1 MSRRREVWRSRRCCF
16 PRCFCFGT
24 PGPDSLQI
32 STSIKRSPEQG
43 EDLAERSMMKSRAQ
57 FCSAVVAV
65 LAAVGILVG
74 CGGEGKGAL
83 PSVEITGQA
92 IITTVVGTGEAG
104 FSGDGSS
111 AMEARIN
118 AAEGLVFA
126 EGDSFFFADTGNHRV
141 RKVGPDG
148 VVTTVAGTGEPGFS
162 GDGGPATSAQL
173 NNPSSG
179 LALDEEGNLFVA
191 DFFNSRIRR
200 IATDGTITTVAG
212 GDPPE
217 LGDGGQA
224 TAATLT
230 LPGGVAV
237 DADGNLIIADHEGN
251 RIRKVDGEGVI
262 TTIAG
267 TGEAAFGGDGG
278 PAVKARL
285 NNLADVSIDAM
296 GNIYVPDRD
305 NQRIRK
311 IDSGG
316 IISTIAGTG
325 EPGFSGDGG
334 PARSA
339 RLDSPLDVVL
349 DSLGNVYV
357 ADTQNHRV
365 RKIDSR
371 GIISTVAGSQAG
383 FSGDGGPAASASLL
397 SPAGLAFDSAGNL
410 YIADTGNNRI
420 RKLTPK
426 R

>member
-1 MSRRREVWRSRRCCF
+1 MSGSRWEHVAAA
-16 PRCFCFGT
+16 G
-24 PGPDSLQI
+24 G
-32 STSIKRSPEQG
+32 
-43 EDLAERSMMKSRAQ
+43 AASRAQ
-57 FCSAVVAV
+57 FCSAVVVV

-74 CGGEGKGAL
+74 CGGEEKDAL
-83 PSVEITGQA
+83 PSAEITGQA
-92 IITTVVGTGEAG
+92 IITTIVGTGEAG

-111 AMEARIN
+111 AKTARIN

-191 DFFNSRIRR
+191 DLFNSRIRR

-371 GIISTVAGSQAG
+371 GIISTVAGRQAG

>member
-1 MSRRREVWRSRRCCF
+1 M
-16 PRCFCFGT
+16 T
-24 PGPDSLQI
+24 
-32 STSIKRSPEQG
+32 
-43 EDLAERSMMKSRAQ
+43 KSRAQ
-57 FCSAVVAV
+57 FCSAAVVV

-74 CGGEGKGAL
+74 CGGEEKGAL
-83 PSVEITGQA
+83 PSAEITGQA
-92 IITTVVGTGEAG
+92 IITTIVGTGEAG

-111 AMEARIN
+111 AKEARIN

-126 EGDSFFFADTGNHRV
+126 EGDSFFFADTGNNRV

-212 GDPPE
+212 GNSPE

-251 RIRKVDGEGVI
+251 RIRKVDEEGVI

-285 NNLADVSIDAM
+285 NGLADVSIDAE

-325 EPGFSGDGG
+325 ERGFSGDGG

-339 RLDSPLDVVL
+339 RLNSPLDVVF
-349 DSLGNVYV
+349 DSLGNIYV

-371 GIISTVAGSQAG
+371 GIISTVAGSQGG
-383 FSGDGGPAASASLL
+383 FSGDGGPAASASLI

-420 RKLTPK
+420 RKLTPT